1 MHTVYTVNTD
11 RHSIVTISQADPR
24 PLYLQVKE
32 QIRHRIAVGELKAGD
47 DIPSIRQLAAD
58 IRVSVI
64 TIKRAY
70 LELELEGVIQTRHG
84 RGSCVAEN
92 ADLGQSLKEQELDQH
107 LAAAAECSR
116 TCCSSPKTNSSNACA
131 RSGAATRTAHEQP
144 HVPPRPSALRGLTKT
159 LPATSSWKG

>member
-1 MHTVYTVNTD
+1 MHTVNTD
-11 RHSIVTISQADPR
+11 RHSLVTISQADPR

-70 LELELEGVIQTRHG
+70 LELELEGVIQTRQG

-92 ADLGQSLKEQELDQH
+92 PELGQSLKEGELQQH
-107 LAAAAECSR
+107 LAAAA
-116 TCCSSPKTNSSNACA
+116 
-131 RSGAATRTAHEQP
+131 
-144 HVPPRPSALRGLTKT
+144 ALADLLQITDEELIDRLRQLRRGNTDGT
-159 LPATSSWKG
+159 

>member
-1 MHTVYTVNTD
+1 VYTVNTD
-11 RHSIVTISQADPR
+11 RHSLVSISQADPR

-32 QIRHRIAVGELKAGD
+32 QIRHRIAVGELQPGD

-92 ADLGQSLKEQELDQH
+92 PALGASLQEAELDQH
-107 LAAAAECSR
+107 LAAAVNLAALLQLGEAELIEKLR
-116 TCCSSPKTNSSNACA
+116 RIRRGQTPDD
-131 RSGAATRTAHEQP
+131 TRTEDQP
-144 HVPPRPSALRGLTKT
+144 
-159 LPATSSWKG
+159 

>member
-1 MHTVYTVNTD
+1 MYTVNTD
-11 RHSIVTISQADPR
+11 RHSLVTISQADPR

-84 RGSCVAEN
+84 RGSCVAGN
-92 ADLGQSLKEQELDQH
+92 PGLGQSLQEGELDQH
-107 LAAAAECSR
+107 LVAAAGLAALLQLTDEELIAR
-116 TCCSSPKTNSSNACA
+116 LRRIRRGNTDESP
-131 RSGAATRTAHEQP
+131 
-144 HVPPRPSALRGLTKT
+144 
-159 LPATSSWKG
+159 